1 MLGDKIGY
9 WVEELTKSYAE
20 IKEKLKN
27 MERRK
32 DSLTAADIEKY
43 KAELTEDMIAVTEK
57 KEVRLTLCSQ

>member
-1 MLGDKIGY
+1 MVGDKIGY
-9 WVEELTKSYAE
+9 WVEELTKSYAD

-32 DSLTAADIEKY
+32 DTLTAADIEKY

-57 KEVRLTLCSQ
+57 KEVRRILCSQ

>member
-1 MLGDKIGY
+1 MGDKIGY
-9 WVEELTKSYAE
+9 WVEELTKSYAD

-43 KAELTEDMIAVTEK
+43 KAELTEDMIAVT
-57 KEVRLTLCSQ
+57 